1 MLTKEKRAK
10 RATRA
15 ERGGGVPVSER
26 EGEFEG
32 RSPSMMMKRATRVVV
47 AAIVLLALAPAA
59 AAQTAAAFTGK
70 WEGTFTMQR
79 PDGTEGDP
87 RPVAF
92 NLTQKG
98 KVLTGTGGPPDK
110 QWTVEK
116 GAVNAGKATFEVQQ
130 PDGPLFKFTLTIV
143 KGRLQGD
150 MAGERDG
157 VVRGHAKVDAAKAA
171 NAK

>member
-1 MLTKEKRAK
+1 
-10 RATRA
+10 
-15 ERGGGVPVSER
+15 
-26 EGEFEG
+26 
-32 RSPSMMMKRATRVVV
+32 MMKKVV
-47 AAIVLLALAPAA
+47 AIAIVLFSLSPGVI
-59 AAQTAAAFTGK
+59 AQTAASFTGK
-70 WEGTFTMQR
+70 WEGTFKMQR

-98 KVLTGTGGPPDK
+98 KALTGTAGPPDK

-143 KGRLQGD
+143 KGSLQGD

-157 VVRGHAKVDAAKAA
+157 VVRGHAKVDAAKA
-171 NAK
+171 K